1 MQCGVE
7 NVRVLTWMIGMD
19 EPRIH
24 RRVTGDRNQISKT
37 YGRMVPLKL
46 LHSQWKVKTTLFF

>member
-7 NVRVLTWMIGMD
+7 NVRMPTWMIGMD
-19 EPRIH
+19 EPR
-24 RRVTGDRNQISKT
+24 VDRNQISKT

-46 LHSQWKVKTTLFF
+46 LPSEWNMKT